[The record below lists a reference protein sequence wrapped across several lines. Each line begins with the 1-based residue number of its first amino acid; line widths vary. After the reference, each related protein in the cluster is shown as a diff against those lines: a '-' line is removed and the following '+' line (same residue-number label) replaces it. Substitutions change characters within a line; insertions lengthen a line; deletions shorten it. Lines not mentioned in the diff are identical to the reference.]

1 MSGAKHDGCN
11 HSRRAADNDRPC
23 RNKTDRGFINAVK
36 QYKIGNYIL
45 FSNNIE
51 STDSSCVRNLNVHCR
66 IRTGHIP
73 FISADQEGGR
83 VQRLPKNVIDTPSAR
98 EIAQSG
104 NADEAFLTGKRIGE
118 AMREMGLNYDLAPVV
133 DVESVCGNPAI
144 GSRSSARIR
153 QRLRAP
159 ARRWRAGYRRRD

>member
-1 MSGAKHDGCN
+1 MTDAII
-11 HSRRAADNDRPC
+11 AAGQRIMTGLAGT
-23 RNKTDRGFINAVK
+23 KIDRGFINAVK

-51 STDSSCVRNLNVHCR
+51 SAAQLKTLCKELKDIAVSE
-66 IRTGHIP
+66 TGHIP

-83 VQRLPKNVIDTPSAR
+83 VQRLPKSVIDTPSAR

-104 NADEAFLTGKRIGE
+104 NAEEAFLTGKRIGE

-133 DVESVCGNPAI
+133 DVESVCGATRP
-144 GSRSSARIR
+144 
-153 QRLRAP
+153 
-159 ARRWRAGYRRRD
+159 